1 MQDTGKISSK
11 KVEWKVDGG
20 EKRKYYGTDRITRS
34 VCRTQGSLVME
45 LKRCPDCKLLYSVSY
60 RRCPFCE
67 EEMQLKQS
75 NKKRGGRR
83 RVSEKKPV
91 HSARGAMILI
101 LIFVLLLLSWY
112 LFGDLLIKPDV
123 PDEPTP
129 PVEDPVEPV
138 DPEPVA
144 PVVDPEEPDEPDEPT
159 EPDAPTPSLSK
170 DSLTLRTIYGSV
182 SKAAEEGADY
192 DLTWSLSGNG
202 STIQFSVSGTDESV
216 AWGSE
221 DENILTV
228 SDGTGLFK
236 VKARGSAVITATV
249 GGVTLRCIVRVT
261 G

>member
-1 MQDTGKISSK
+1 
-11 KVEWKVDGG
+11 
-20 EKRKYYGTDRITRS
+20 
-34 VCRTQGSLVME
+34 ME
-45 LKRCPDCKLLYSVSY
+45 LIKCPHCGELYSSSY

-67 EEMQLKQS
+67 EEGQRKKPA
-75 NKKRGGRR
+75 KKRSGH

-91 HSARGAMILI
+91 HSARGAMIVI
-101 LIFVLLLLSWY
+101 LLFVLLLLSWY

-138 DPEPVA
+138 DPDPGA
-144 PVVDPEEPDEPDEPT
+144 PVIDPDVPDEPDEPV
-159 EPDAPTPSLSK
+159 EPDEPTPSLSK

-182 SKAAEEGADY
+182 SKAVEDGADY
-192 DLTWSLSGNG
+192 DLTWSTSQNG

-221 DENILTV
+221 NESILTV

-236 VKARGSAVITATV
+236 VKAKGNAVITATV